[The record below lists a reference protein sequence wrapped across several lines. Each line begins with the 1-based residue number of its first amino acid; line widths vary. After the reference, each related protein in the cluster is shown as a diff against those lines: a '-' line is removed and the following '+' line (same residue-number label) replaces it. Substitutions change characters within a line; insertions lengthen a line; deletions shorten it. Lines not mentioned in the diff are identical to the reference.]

1 MKGPVRRFRVTYASA
16 TETYVSDPSE
26 APLSVA
32 YELGREAV
40 RIGLSVLELA
50 EVHHQTLATVV
61 LRADDRDEAAGL
73 VEAAGEVFLE
83 TLSAYE
89 MVTRGFA
96 EARDMAQLERR
107 QATVVRRLSA
117 FLADAALAIDDQHS
131 LDEALQLVAEHAR
144 ELVSASHCEISWLHR
159 GRHRTGASC
168 AESEPDGLET
178 MRCQLSSLDG
188 RRIGWITARR
198 GGPPFSAGE
207 ADLLSQLAQLTSATL
222 ERAQLY
228 RADVAE

>member
-1 MKGPVRRFRVTYASA
+1 VKGPARQFRVTYASA
-16 TETYVSDPSE
+16 TETYVSDPCE
-26 APLSVA
+26 AALNVA

-61 LRADDRDEAAGL
+61 LRADDRDEAAAL

-83 TLSAYE
+83 TLSVYE

-96 EARDMAQLERR
+96 EARDIAQLERR
-107 QATVVRRLSA
+107 QGTVVRRLSA

-144 ELVSASHCEISWLHR
+144 ELVSASHCEIRWLHQDRR
-159 GRHRTGASC
+159 GAGASS
-168 AESEPDGLET
+168 AGSDPDPLET
-178 MRCQLSSLDG
+178 MRRELSSLDG
-188 RRIGWITARR
+188 RLVGWITVGRA
-198 GGPPFSAGE
+198 GPPFSAAE
-207 ADLLSQLAQLTSATL
+207 AELLNHLAQLTSATL
-222 ERAQLY
+222 ERAALY
-228 RADVAE
+228 RADAAE